1 MVLCTWSNV
10 VIPAILAGCEMIP
23 FCETRILE
31 IERIQAQIAK
41 FALGVSS
48 TCPNLCAQ
56 TELGLKPFRQLLF
69 ERQLKF
75 YFCVLFLHEDRW
87 VHQAM
92 MEHLSGSWQSPYV
105 MHISHVRAALGVFF
119 ATSDP
124 GKLKKSVGDYFLAS
138 VNRSASSL
146 TWIMPLM
153 SFSRASY
160 VCENVL
166 STVITEFKLECEGLG
181 NKQPRLGHIRKPFC
195 SVCPGNIPNT
205 GLHLLFKC
213 GSLSGL
219 RQETGI
225 QSYVNLGLWKGLSL
239 DETCRLFV
247 NGLDWSKKTVSK
259 SDFLERGKC
268 MSDMR
273 ILWLTK
279 W

>member
-1 MVLCTWSNV
+1 MH
-10 VIPAILAGCEMIP
+10 
-23 FCETRILE
+23 
-31 IERIQAQIAK
+31 
-41 FALGVSS
+41 
-48 TCPNLCAQ
+48 

-75 YFCVLFLHEDRW
+75 YFRVLFLHEDRW

-105 MHISHVRAALGVFF
+105 MHISHVRAALGVFS

-138 VNRSASSL
+138 VNSSASSL
-146 TWIMPLM
+146 PWIMPLK

-160 VCENVL
+160 VCENIL
-166 STVITEFKLECEGLG
+166 STVITEFKLE
-181 NKQPRLGHIRKPFC
+181 
-195 SVCPGNIPNT
+195 CPGNIPNT

-225 QSYVNLGLWKGLSL
+225 QSYVNLCLWKGLSL

-247 NGLDWSKKTVSK
+247 NGLDWSKKPVSK